1 MAALLQPVQLRPARK
16 CICFALHCSWSGAT
30 QLVLQGQL
38 QRMTDALCGVAGA
51 YAGAHCEACGGAHAG
66 DCGGGHAVDCGGA
79 HAGALLHPVLCRQGG
94 RYAVM
99 VSCAWA
105 APVWRVRFKLLSPHS
120 PVHALDPAPAQAS
133 VVSDRGSGVVLLGA
147 EQGPGAWY

>member
-16 CICFALHCSWSGAT
+16 CVCFALHCSWSGAT

-51 YAGAHCEACGGAHAG
+51 YAGAHCEA
-66 DCGGGHAVDCGGA
+66 CGGA